1 VTDLRRRLERLEIPG
16 EHDARE
22 RAWELVRAAHAEREP
37 VRWPAR
43 RLVPAVALGVAAAL
57 AAAALSPPG
66 RAVLEDVREA
76 IGVERAAPALVA
88 LPAPGRLLVESDSG
102 PWIVHPDGSKRRL
115 GDWREASWSPYGR
128 FVIAA
133 SENEVAALEGD
144 GTVRWKLSRRAVRFP
159 RWGGTATDTRVAYL
173 SGSDLHAVAGDGAGD
188 RVLVRGVGPIA
199 PAWRPTG
206 IHHLAYVGGA
216 GNVVLV
222 DSESGRR
229 LWTREVG
236 RVASLEWS
244 RDGTLLLVRGPRSL
258 RVLDGGDGG
267 VRFDLLGPNAAAV
280 VSAALGP
287 DGRSLAFVQRPGQRS
302 DVWLVPQLRPDG
314 SAARRVFV
322 GEGRLT
328 DLAWSPNGRWLLVAW
343 RDADQWVFVRVR
355 GTRRIAASS
364 DVSAQ
369 LESDTFPAVAGW
381 CCP

>member
-1 VTDLRRRLERLEIPG
+1 VTELRKRLERLEIPG

-22 RAWELVRAAHAEREP
+22 RAWELVRAAHDEREP
-37 VRWPAR
+37 VRWPTR
-43 RLVPAVALGVAAAL
+43 RVVPAVALGVVAALVAAAV
-57 AAAALSPPG
+57 SPPG
-66 RAVLEDVREA
+66 RAVLEEVREA
-76 IGVERAAPALVA
+76 IGVERAAPALFS

-102 PWIVHPDGSKRRL
+102 AWVVHPDGSKRRL
-115 GDWREASWSPYGR
+115 GDWDEASWSPLGR

-133 SENEVAALEGD
+133 SENEIAALEGD
-144 GTVRWKLSRRAVRFP
+144 GTVRWKLSRPAVRFP

-173 SGSDLHAVAGDGAGD
+173 SGGDVHVVAGDGTGD
-188 RVLVRGVGPIA
+188 TVLADAVRPVA

-206 IHHLAYVGGA
+206 LHHLAYVGGG

-222 DSESGRR
+222 DSESRRR

-236 RVASLEWS
+236 RVAGLEWS

-258 RVLDGGDGG
+258 RVLGGDGG

-280 VSAALGP
+280 VAAALGP
-287 DGRSLAFVQRPGQRS
+287 DGRSLAFVQRPGERS
-302 DVWLVPQLRPDG
+302 DVWLIPELRPDG

-322 GEGRLT
+322 GEGGLT

-343 RDADQWVFVRVR
+343 HEADQWVFVRVA
-355 GTRRIAASS
+355 GKRRIEA
-364 DVSAQ
+364 VSNVTEQ
-369 LESDTFPAVAGW
+369 LETDTFPSLAGW